1 MRFKT
6 RKNKRQRGS
15 KTHGWGSKKKHRGAG
30 HRGGR
35 GLAGTGKRGD
45 AKKPTIIKTIGNSY
59 YGQHGFTSHSRKVER
74 IINLRQLSL
83 MIENG
88 KVGKEVNLGT
98 LGYDKLLGMGKFEH
112 KIKITVKRASAKVA
126 EKLKKAGSEL
136 VLEEN
141 VPTE

>member
-1 MRFKT
+1 MKFKVK
-6 RKNKRQRGS
+6 KNTRQRGS

-35 GLAGTGKRGD
+35 GMAGTGKRGD
-45 AKKPTIIKTIGNSY
+45 AKKPTIIKTIGNAY
-59 YGQHGFTSHSRKVER
+59 YGQHGFTSKSRRVER

-83 MIENG
+83 LVENG
-88 KVGKEVNLGT
+88 KVGKEVDLKT
-98 LGYDKLLGMGKFEH
+98 LGYDKLLGMGNFEH
-112 KIKITVKRASAKVA
+112 KIKITAKRASPKAV
-126 EKLKKAGSEL
+126 EKLKKAGSEI